1 MKHHVCAWYVRTLL
15 YVHVCT
21 DIAQYITMGVLTSMV
36 CHWEYGELYADNL
49 CSCIMCHESHASLRV
64 AEGVE

>member
-21 DIAQYITMGVLTSMV
+21 DIAQYITYCRIHPYFLVYIMVLLNLYNGATTS
-36 CHWEYGELYADNL
+36 
-49 CSCIMCHESHASLRV
+49 SI
-64 AEGVE
+64 

>member
-21 DIAQYITMGVLTSMV
+21 DIAQYITDGVIEKNSRIRNCRSRNKTSGDAEK
-36 CHWEYGELYADNL
+36 EY
-49 CSCIMCHESHASLRV
+49 
-64 AEGVE
+64 